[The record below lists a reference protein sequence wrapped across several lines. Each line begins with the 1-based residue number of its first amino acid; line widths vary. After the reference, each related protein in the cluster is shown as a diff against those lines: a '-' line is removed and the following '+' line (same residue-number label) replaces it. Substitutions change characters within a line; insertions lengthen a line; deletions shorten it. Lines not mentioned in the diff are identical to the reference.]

1 MWLTYLD
8 KGAMMKIVLVE
19 EVHNLGV
26 PGDVVTVKDGYAR
39 NFLIPAGFAL
49 KADPK
54 KMKMLT
60 MLRRTAEQKALREV
74 KTHQSLADRLKQL
87 EVVAKVQVGEEDRM
101 FGAVTSVDIAALI
114 AEKDVEI
121 DRRIIQLPEPLK
133 ALGSYTVPIKLHA
146 EVEAFIRVK
155 VVKED

>member
-1 MWLTYLD
+1 
-8 KGAMMKIVLVE
+8 MKIVLVE
-19 EVHNLGV
+19 QVTNLGV

-54 KMKMLT
+54 KMKMLAI
-60 MLRRTAEQKALREV
+60 MRKNAEIKALKEL

-87 EVVAKVQVGEEDRM
+87 EVIAKVQVGEEDRM
-101 FGAVTSVDIAALI
+101 FGAVTSVDIAGLI
-114 AEKDVEI
+114 AEKGIEI
-121 DRRIIQLPEPLK
+121 DRRIIQLPEPIK
-133 ALGSYTVPIKLHA
+133 ALGSYTVPIKIHA
-146 EVEAFIRVK
+146 DVEAFIQVK